1 MGGEPKTDTMSR
13 VPPKLVTSR
22 LSFRASKALKETV
35 RAFSGQTGISLLEVL
50 FGAAVAGVAAIGI
63 GMMFGLGQSLV
74 QAGGDDRAAL
84 SIAQQRLEQVRAAG
98 FGPSTL
104 PDPREETADDGVP
117 IDNLQAQDDVPG
129 FRRRTI
135 ITGVCPT
142 NFAIPYNAGGCP
154 SSPNLEAKLVTV
166 MVRFKGMSSN
176 DTNPKTTPV
185 ILTTVLVKK

>member
-1 MGGEPKTDTMSR
+1 MGERAKTYTMSR
-13 VPPKLVTSR
+13 LSPKLVTSR
-22 LSFRASKALKETV
+22 RSFRASKALKGIA
-35 RAFSGQTGISLLEVL
+35 RMLSGQAGISLLEVL
-50 FGAAVAGVAAIGI
+50 FGALVFGVAAVGI

-142 NFAIPYNAGGCP
+142 NFAIPYNGGGCP

-166 MVRFKGMSSN
+166 MVRFKGLSGN
-176 DTNPKTTPV
+176 DTNPRTTPV